1 MRTMAALA
9 VCLLA
14 TAARAEEKP
23 PEAADRAEEEAPK
36 GTHLAEVAGVEAVDS
51 LGNSRVRLR
60 AKGAGPAST
69 VEIFVGAAEAMA
81 IYRGLSGQRMPRPMT
96 HDLLATVVSKLGGKI
111 TRLTVTKLEETPGGG
126 GGVFIG
132 ELVVTHDGKEHK
144 IDTRPSD
151 GMALAVAA
159 GAPIYVSD
167 EVLKAAGRPDDT
179 EEETKKEKEEDAEAH
194 APRPF
199 GPPRE
204 LI

>member
-1 MRTMAALA
+1 MRTTAALA
-9 VCLLA
+9 VLLLA

-23 PEAADRAEEEAPK
+23 PKAADRAEDKAPK
-36 GTHLAEVAGVEAVDS
+36 GTHRAEVAGVEAVDVT
-51 LGNSRVRLR
+51 GTVRVRLR
-60 AKGAGPAST
+60 AKTKDPRSTVDILVGPA
-69 VEIFVGAAEAMA
+69 EGAA
-81 IYRGLSGQRMPRPMT
+81 IYRGMSGQSARRPMT
-96 HDLLATVVSKLGGKI
+96 HDLLATVVSLLGGRI
-111 TRLTVTKLEETPGGG
+111 TRLTVTRLEPDAEG

-159 GAPIYVSD
+159 GIPIYVAD
-167 EVLKAAGRPDDT
+167 EVLKAAGQPDDT
-179 EEETKKEKEEDAEAH
+179 EEDKKKEKEEDAEAH